1 MSYVLVAP
9 DMVAEAAGNLAGIG
23 SAINGAN
30 AAAAASTTQLL
41 PAASDEASGATSAL
55 FGGYAQEYQA
65 LSAQM
70 ALFHDQ
76 FVQALTSGAGMY
88 AATEAADASPLQTRE
103 QDVLGVIN
111 APTNLVLGRP
121 LIGSPPKRHRVA
133 GERTP

>member
-1 MSYVLVAP
+1 
-9 DMVAEAAGNLAGIG
+9 MVAEAAGSLAGIG

-76 FVQALTSGAGMY
+76 FVQALTSGARMY
-88 AATEAADASPLQTRE
+88 AATEAANASPLQTLE
-103 QDVLGVIN
+103 QDVLIN

-121 LIGSPPKRHRVA
+121 LIGPAPKRQRAA

>member
-1 MSYVLVAP
+1 
-9 DMVAEAAGNLAGIG
+9 MVAEAAGNLAGIG

-88 AATEAADASPLQTRE
+88 AATEAANASPLQTLE
-103 QDVLGVIN
+103 QDVLIN

-121 LIGSPPKRHRVA
+121 LIGPPPKRHRVA

>member
-1 MSYVLVAP
+1 
-9 DMVAEAAGNLAGIG
+9 MVAEAAGSLAGIG

-30 AAAAASTTQLL
+30 AAAASTTQLL

-88 AATEAADASPLQTRE
+88 AVTEAANASPLQTLE

-121 LIGSPPKRHRVA
+121 RIGPAPKRHRAA

>member
-1 MSYVLVAP
+1 
-9 DMVAEAAGNLAGIG
+9 MVAEAAGNLAGIG
-23 SAINGAN
+23 SALNGAN

-88 AATEAADASPLQTRE
+88 AATEAANASPLQTLE
-103 QDVLGVIN
+103 QDVLIN

-121 LIGSPPKRHRVA
+121 LIGPPPKRHRVA

>member
-1 MSYVLVAP
+1 
-9 DMVAEAAGNLAGIG
+9 MVAEAAGNMAGIG

-30 AAAAASTTQLL
+30 AAAAAASTTQLL

-76 FVQALTSGAGMY
+76 FVQALTSGAG
-88 AATEAADASPLQTRE
+88 AATEAANASPLQTLE

-121 LIGSPPKRHRVA
+121 LIGPAPKRHRAA
-133 GERTP
+133 GERKP

>member
-88 AATEAADASPLQTRE
+88 AATEAANASPLQTLE
-103 QDVLGVIN
+103 QDVLIN

-121 LIGSPPKRHRVA
+121 LIGPPPKRHRVA

>member
-1 MSYVLVAP
+1 LSYVLVAP

-88 AATEAADASPLQTRE
+88 AATEAANASPLQTLE
-103 QDVLGVIN
+103 QDVLIN

-121 LIGSPPKRHRVA
+121 LIGPPPKRHRVA

>member
-1 MSYVLVAP
+1 
-9 DMVAEAAGNLAGIG
+9 MVAEAAGNLAGIG

-30 AAAAASTTQLL
+30 AAGSTTQLL

-65 LSAQM
+65 LSA
-70 ALFHDQ
+70 
-76 FVQALTSGAGMY
+76 
-88 AATEAADASPLQTRE
+88 AANASPLQTLE

-121 LIGSPPKRHRVA
+121 LIGPAPKRHRA
-133 GERTP
+133 AAERTP

>member
-1 MSYVLVAP
+1 
-9 DMVAEAAGNLAGIG
+9 MVAEAAGNLAGIG

-30 AAAAASTTQLL
+30 AAAASTTQLL

-55 FGGYAQEYQA
+55 SGGYAQEYQA

-76 FVQALTSGAGMY
+76 FVQALTSGAG
-88 AATEAADASPLQTRE
+88 AATEAANASPLQTLE
-103 QDVLGVIN
+103 QDVLIN

-121 LIGSPPKRHRVA
+121 LIGPVPKRHRAA